1 MQRVH
6 AIYPF
11 AFLRDNRG
19 LILISLSGGERR
31 MKQLS
36 LVIVILASLSISM
49 PVFGAQQTRPFTVNM
64 AIGARAKLTLGVN
77 TINFPN
83 ADPDT
88 VPSILATPNSVSV
101 TASVRTGASSIAT
114 LTHRASG
121 NLSAGPGITIPIG
134 NVSWTV
140 TGTGYL
146 AGTMSSSS
154 NVSAGSWTGSGSY
167 AGTFSYFLVNSWS
180 YTTGTYTASTTYT
193 LTAP

>member
-1 MQRVH
+1 
-6 AIYPF
+6 
-11 AFLRDNRG
+11 
-19 LILISLSGGERR
+19 

-36 LVIVILASLSISM
+36 LVVLIVASSLISV
-49 PVFGAQQTRPFTVNM
+49 PVFGAQQTRPLTVNM
-64 AIGARAKLTLGVN
+64 AIGARAKLTLGVD

-88 VPSILATPNSVSV
+88 VSSIAATQNAVSATV
-101 TASVRTGASSIAT
+101 GVRTGVSSVAT

-134 NVSWTV
+134 NVSWTA
-140 TGTGYL
+140 TGPGFV

-154 NVSAGSWTGSGSY
+154 DVPAGSWTGSGSR
-167 AGTFSYFLVNSWS
+167 AGTFSYSIVNSWS
-180 YTTGTYTASTTYT
+180 YTTGNYTVTTTYT